1 MVRRKLPS
9 LLRGAYNVIQAN
21 APGAQQRAPVQL
33 GAAALQQHQQQPSH
47 LEQVR
52 GKAQAAATAT
62 RSQSIPTLSIP
73 VADIKTDLY
82 GAVSA
87 VNENDVVQEG
97 VFEVGYVAH
106 HSSNL
111 LSAPQVVP

>member
-9 LLRGAYNVIQAN
+9 LLRGAYNAIQAN
-21 APGAQQRAPVQL
+21 APGASQRAPGHL
-33 GAAALQQHQQQPSH
+33 GAAAAQFQGVQKEHLQQPSH

-52 GKAQAAATAT
+52 GKAQAAAQAATQTA
-62 RSQSIPTLSIP
+62 IPTLSVP

-87 VNENDVVQEG
+87 VSANDVVQEG
-97 VFEVGYVAH
+97 VFEVRPPT
-106 HSSNL
+106 S
-111 LSAPQVVP
+111 P